1 MRHALPLRHPLAAA
15 LALALILPTAASADG
30 WTIAGGGNVQYDWAS
45 FDDDVATLED
55 DDDIRRARLSLTAKL
70 DKALEL
76 KAEFDIKPNAWTDV
90 YARWSFAPGHAV
102 RIGQFKQPQYLDELT
117 SDKVTL
123 FMEQA
128 SLSAF
133 SLARRLGG
141 EYVYATDT
149 WSLGGTVFGQ
159 TLQGLNDG
167 TGVAVR
173 GTWLPLRGD
182 DGFLHLGASASRENP
197 DSDTG
202 RFSTRPEAA
211 LSTRRFADTGTLAGV
226 DSIARYGVEALWV
239 HGPWLL
245 QGEALRGTFAR
256 DAGDFDGG
264 GWYVQAGWLPFGQQ
278 RGYKNGA
285 LDAPKVAF
293 GDTAIE
299 LGARYSTIDLD
310 DGGVRGGR
318 QSNWTLGATWWV
330 SSDIRLLANY
340 IRVDSRRRGI
350 DDDPRILEFRAQL
363 AF

>member
-1 MRHALPLRHPLAAA
+1 MRHALPLRRPLAAA
-15 LALALILPTAASADG
+15 LVLILPSVASADG
-30 WTIAGGGNVQYDWAS
+30 WTVAGGGNFQYDWAR
-45 FDDDVATLED
+45 FDADVAPLVD
-55 DDDIRRARLSLTAKL
+55 DFDVRRARLSVTAKL
-70 DKALEL
+70 DKSIEL
-76 KAEFDIKPNAWTDV
+76 KAEYDLKPNAWTDV
-90 YARWSFAPGHAV
+90 FARWSFAPGHAV
-102 RIGQFKQPQYLDELT
+102 RVGQFKQPQYLDELT
-117 SDKVTL
+117 ADKVTL

-128 SLSAF
+128 SPSAF

-141 EYVYATDT
+141 EYAWTADT
-149 WSLGGTVFGQ
+149 WSLTGTVFGQ
-159 TLQGLNDG
+159 NLQGLNDG

-173 GTWLPLRGD
+173 GTWLPLRSE
-182 DGFLHLGASASRENP
+182 DGFLHLAASASRENP
-197 DSDTG
+197 DSDSA

-226 DSIARYGVEALWV
+226 DSIGRYGVEALWV

-245 QGEALRGTFAR
+245 QGEALRGHFAR
-256 DAGDFDGG
+256 DAGDFDGN
-264 GWYVQAGWLPFGQQ
+264 GWYVQTSWLPFGQQ

-299 LGARYSTIDLD
+299 LGARYSRIDLD
-310 DGGVRGGR
+310 DGSVRGGR

-340 IRVDSRRRGI
+340 IRVDSQRRGVE
-350 DDDPRILEFRAQL
+350 DDPRILEFRAQL